1 MMLMRLLSAIESTT
15 GINPVPSAI
24 TGKRGIAYEW
34 SLYEDNGATARA
46 NLSIRVISTT
56 NEEVMLL
63 SNQIKKALIAFGDG
77 SSVPGVTSA
86 FINGQSYLPVDE
98 LKQVITKYQI
108 YYRSE

>member
-1 MMLMRLLSAIESTT
+1 MMLMRLLREIESAT
-15 GINPVPSAI
+15 GIKPVPNAI

-46 NLSIRVISTT
+46 TLSLRVISTT

-77 SSVPGVTSA
+77 SPVSGVTSA

-98 LKQVITKYQI
+98 LKQIITKYQI